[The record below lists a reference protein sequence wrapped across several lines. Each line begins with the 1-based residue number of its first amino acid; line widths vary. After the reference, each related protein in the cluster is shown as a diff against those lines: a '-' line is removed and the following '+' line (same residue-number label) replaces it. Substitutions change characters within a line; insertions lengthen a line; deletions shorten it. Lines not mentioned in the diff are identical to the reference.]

1 MRGEP
6 AEPYSVYLGLGANLG
21 DRAGNIRRALT
32 LLDVEEGLRVE
43 RVSSLYE
50 TEPWGGV
57 PQPPFLNAAVMAV
70 SAIPVSAL
78 LSVCQRIEHTLG
90 RVRTVRWGAR
100 CIDIDLLYVPNFTSQ
115 TTELTLPHPYL
126 TERAFV
132 LLPLAEIAPA
142 LVILGKSVA
151 DWAAS
156 AAGRSGV
163 RRWEQPVADTREKS

>member
-1 MRGEP
+1 MRGQS
-6 AEPYSVYLGLGANLG
+6 AEPYFVYLGLGANLG
-21 DRAGNIRRALT
+21 DRAKNIRQALA
-32 LLDVEEGLRVE
+32 LLDAEEGVRVE
-43 RVSSLYE
+43 KVSSLYE
-50 TEPWGGV
+50 TEPWGGIA
-57 PQPPFLNAAVMAV
+57 QPSFLNAAAAAV
-70 SAIPVSAL
+70 SDLPVTAL
-78 LSVCQRIEHTLG
+78 LSLCQRIEHTLG

-115 TTELTLPHPYL
+115 TAELTLPHPYL